1 MIKEL
6 LKILRSL
13 RPRKLKT
20 LAGYFS
26 PYMVQHKGKIAAAM
40 LLALLAMI
48 FVMIQPWPIKFLIDY
63 VLIPDAE
70 YHGLLPFYEEISSDK
85 GLAVA
90 LISLVIL
97 LVAVGRGVTEY
108 YQTVLTKH
116 VGQRIVVD
124 VRVLLFEHIQKLS
137 LAFHSKSKSGDVLMR
152 LTGDIS
158 LLRDLLTG
166 LMITLISNLFVVI
179 AVVCLMLTIDWKMT
193 LMVFS
198 VFPLILLVS
207 AVTGMKIREATHK
220 QRRKE
225 SQVSVTAHE
234 ALLGMPIIQAYSRED
249 SAQKV
254 LRKQSVSSFKEGLRV
269 ARLEALAAEWTEIIL
284 AMGTVI
290 VVLVGV
296 RGILSSPPTRTP
308 GDLLLYY
315 FYLRILSKP
324 IRSFARLVSRA
335 AKAVVSAER
344 VMEILRVE
352 PDITDAPDAVE
363 APALTGS
370 IEMRGVTFGYGEL
383 PVLHDVNLEIAP
395 GEKIAIVGPSGS
407 GKSTLCSL
415 IPRFYDPIQGEVLAD
430 GSDIRKFTLSSYRG
444 HVGVVLQETMLF
456 GATVF
461 ENITFG
467 KPDATEEQVVRAARK
482 AQAHAF
488 IRQLPD
494 GYDTVLAERGL
505 SLSQGQKQR
514 LALARC
520 FLRKSP
526 ILVLDEPTSN
536 VDARSER
543 LIIKAVRKL
552 ARDTTCILV
561 THNTRLID
569 FVDRVVVLEEGQIVE
584 VGSPK
589 ELDARG
595 GLYAQLRQIQGTA
608 APAEPVTGGESG

>member
-6 LKILRSL
+6 LRILRSL
-13 RPRKLKT
+13 QPGKLRT

-26 PYMVQHKGKIAAAM
+26 PYMIQHKGKIAAAL

-63 VLIPDAE
+63 ILIPDAE

-90 LISLVIL
+90 LISMAIL
-97 LVAVGRGVTEY
+97 LVAVGRGVTQY

-152 LTGDIS
+152 LTGDIN

-179 AVVCLMLTIDWKMT
+179 SVVCLMLAIDWKMT
-193 LMVFS
+193 LTVFS

-254 LRKQSVSSFKEGLRV
+254 LKKQSVSSFKEGLRV
-269 ARLEALAAEWTEIIL
+269 ARLEALASEWTEIIL
-284 AMGTVI
+284 AMGTV
-290 VVLVGV
+290 VVILMGV
-296 RGILSSPPTRTP
+296 RGILASPPTRTP

-344 VMEILRVE
+344 VMEILEVE
-352 PDITDAPDAVE
+352 PDISDAPDAVK
-363 APALTGS
+363 ASALTGS
-370 IEMRGVTFGYGEL
+370 IQMRDVTFGYGEL
-383 PVLHDVNLEIAP
+383 PVLYGVNLEIAP
-395 GEKIAIVGPSGS
+395 GEKVAIVGPSGS

-415 IPRFYDPIQGEVLAD
+415 IPRFYDPNQGTVLAD
-430 GSDIRKFTLSSYRG
+430 GLDIRKFTLSSYRG

-552 ARDTTCILV
+552 PRDTTCILV

-569 FVDRVVVLEEGQIVE
+569 FVDRVVVLEEGRIVE
-584 VGSPK
+584 VGTPK
-589 ELDARG
+589 ELEASG
-595 GLYAQLRQIQGTA
+595 GLYAQLRQIQASA
-608 APAEPVTGGESG
+608 APTAPVTGGESG